1 MFFLLFCVTSSY
13 CLSFF
18 HCISSIHCVFVCF
31 LCRSLSFLRQ
41 LSSFFVFTS
50 RSFSVLRHCLS
61 LSFVLPLYFVN
72 SLRLCLLS
80 LSFFALLRQ
89 FFNFFLF
96 VSRSFFFFCVIAF
109 HCLSFFHCIS
119 SILCVFVCF
128 LRRSLLFLRQ
138 LFNFLVFVSRSFSFL
153 RNCLL
158 YSFVHPRYFVNSL
171 SLCLLSL
178 SFFVFPT
185 SVV

>member
-1 MFFLLFCVTSSY
+1 MLDFSVVLCFSYVSCLDSLSLQAVPSLFSVSAFH

-18 HCISSIHCVFVCF
+18 HCISSILYAFVCF

-41 LSSFFVFTS
+41 FSRFFVFTS

-80 LSFFALLRQ
+80 LSFF
-89 FFNFFLF
+89 
-96 VSRSFFFFCVIAF
+96 
-109 HCLSFFHCIS
+109 
-119 SILCVFVCF
+119 
-128 LRRSLLFLRQ
+128 
-138 LFNFLVFVSRSFSFL
+138 
-153 RNCLL
+153 
-158 YSFVHPRYFVNSL
+158 
-171 SLCLLSL
+171 
-178 SFFVFPT
+178 VFPT